1 MNGKKVDKHN
11 NLTQYHKI
19 TKPSRKHFL
28 ECFVIY
34 YLIIIWFLFF
44 EPSLASLPSL
54 HINGNCNLLL
64 PAFLRRKRHHMTLPV
79 RKSVCLKLLMSPTI
93 SHRPCI
99 TWVLLPSKLVKASM
113 EKETVILSSNNIL
126 LCLHFKMI

>member
-64 PAFLRRKRHHMTLPV
+64 PAFLRRKRHHMTFNRSIIVELKNAGFCWDTACIQSAKRRQSPPPYP
-79 RKSVCLKLLMSPTI
+79 SVSC
-93 SHRPCI
+93 
-99 TWVLLPSKLVKASM
+99 
-113 EKETVILSSNNIL
+113 SNRL
-126 LCLHFKMI
+126 LCRCENRYV